1 MAYDPGSTTL
11 QFRGTVADEIVSK
24 ELHNG
29 SQAWRGHEMMN
40 LLSEMSQRPPVQ
52 VQSQAHTIHKG
63 VIMIAS

>member
-1 MAYDPGSTTL
+1 MAYDPGSPTL
-11 QFRGTVADEIVSK
+11 QFRGTVTEEIVSK

-40 LLSEMSQRPPVQ
+40 PLSQMSPVQ
-52 VQSQAHTIHKG
+52 VQSHAHTIHKG